1 MKADPASRVAVDG
14 ALAAVDRLFRLA
26 IVACIG
32 GMVLIV
38 GSQVFARYVLNSSF
52 GWADE
57 LSRLLFVW
65 SIFLAIPIG
74 IRKGSHIGV
83 ELLTARLPSPLRRL
97 LLRVV
102 MASAAALML
111 VVAYQSAVITIL
123 QWDELMVSLDIS
135 AGLFVLALVVG
146 CLHAALHLTRI
157 AAFGAYEVD
166 P

>member
-1 MKADPASRVAVDG
+1 MVDG
-14 ALAAVDRLFRLA
+14 VLSVVDRLFHLA

-32 GMVLIV
+32 GMVAIV

-83 ELLTARLPSPLRRL
+83 ELLTARLPSTVRHM

-102 MASAAALML
+102 MASAAALMM
-111 VVAYQSAVITIL
+111 VVAYQSAVIAVL

-135 AGLFVLALVVG
+135 AGLFTLALVVG
-146 CLHAALHLTRI
+146 CLHGALHLMRI
-157 AAFGAYEVD
+157 AAFGAYEAL

>member
-1 MKADPASRVAVDG
+1 MVDGVLGAVDH
-14 ALAAVDRLFRLA
+14 LFRLA

-32 GMVLIV
+32 GMVVIV

-57 LSRLLFVW
+57 LSRLLFIW

-74 IRKGSHIGV
+74 IRMGSHIGV
-83 ELLTARLPSPLRRL
+83 ELLTTRLPSPLRHI
-97 LLRVV
+97 LLRAV
-102 MASAAALML
+102 MATASVLML

-123 QWDELMVSLDIS
+123 QWDELMVSLDVS
-135 AGLFVLALVVG
+135 AAFFVLALVVG
-146 CLHAALHLTRI
+146 CLHAALHLLRI
-157 AAFGAYEVD
+157 AAFGPYETE